1 MKTKPGEKSPILRLT
16 TLGLMVAMSI
26 ALVSTIHFPIFPQFN
41 FLEYD
46 PADIPIFICT
56 YLFGPWW
63 GLALTAVTCVVQ
75 GVTVS
80 AQSGPYGIMMHFI
93 ATGTHVLVSGL
104 IFRWLKGKLRLPAA
118 LVAGTVAWTLIMI
131 PANLFITSIYM
142 EAPQAVIIEMLPYIL
157 TFNLIKAGANS
168 IITGLVFYPVQTF
181 YKKLHYG
188 D

>member
-1 MKTKPGEKSPILRLT
+1 MKTKPGEKSQILRLT

-26 ALVSTIHFPIFPQFN
+26 ALVSTIHFPIFPQLP

-80 AQSGPYGIMMHFI
+80 VNSGPYGILMHFI

-104 IFRWLKGKLRLPAA
+104 IFQWLKGKLRLPAA
-118 LVAGTVAWTLIMI
+118 LAAGAVAWTLVMI
-131 PANLFITSIYM
+131 PANLIITPIFTGWTREDVM
-142 EAPQAVIIEMLPYIL
+142 KILPYIL
-157 TFNLIKAGANS
+157 AFNLIKAGGNS
-168 IITGLVFYPVQTF
+168 IIAGLIFYPVQTF